1 MSILDNL
8 KFWEKK
14 DDEIE
19 DVSVIDEFKEPFS
32 MQTFWDD
39 HIIGRWLIIRQFLK
53 EKGILFFLM
62 SPFQYR
68 NRLIAKL
75 VLIVLGVVVGIV
87 PRTMSL
93 IDTARE
99 RHVGSPF
106 ANAQSA
112 LVSGVMRIEPLM
124 ASHYEGTHLLAFD
137 LVGDTND
144 GVPSTTDG
152 FTVELSPSQGVSESD
167 NVEYSYHVLPVSRT
181 SRLLL
186 VYVDTN
192 APSSP
197 TGIYDLDI
205 YVAHEDPMRIPF
217 EIILSGRQ
225 DTSPIYGEAGIDLS
239 ALSSYMT
246 GRDEDD
252 TRITEAEDNLDK
264 ALRVY
269 QNNEDRLHAMNM
281 AMGFTTED
289 ALAYV
294 GRHIILNDIE
304 DTSTTHTIDGMAVP
318 VEPELGEIV
327 PTIIYQERTF
337 RSDEEIELSDDE
349 RREYRNVL
357 SEIPEVES
365 LVEGIKT
372 AVQEVNRARIQ
383 KFDELDRV
391 ANTLNQAITI
401 DTFTELQGVTK

>member
-32 MQTFWDD
+32 MQSFWEN

-68 NRLIAKL
+68 NRLIVKL
-75 VLIVLGVVVGIV
+75 VLIVFGVIVGIV
-87 PRTMSL
+87 PRTMSM

-99 RHVGSPF
+99 RNEGSQF

-112 LVSGVMRIEPLM
+112 LVSGVMQVEPLL
-124 ASHYEGTHLLAFD
+124 ASHYENTHLLAFD

-152 FTVELSPSQGVSESD
+152 FTVELSPSRGVSDPE
-167 NVEYSYHVLPVSRT
+167 NVEYSYRVLPVSRT
-181 SRLLL
+181 NRILL

-192 APSSP
+192 EQASQ
-197 TGIYDLDI
+197 TGVYDLDVH
-205 YVAHEDPMRIPF
+205 VAHEDPMPIPF
-217 EIILSGRQ
+217 EIILSERQ
-225 DTSPIYGEAGIDLS
+225 EETPIYGEDGLDLS

-246 GRDEDD
+246 GRDEED
-252 TRITEAEDNLDK
+252 TRITEAEDALDN

-269 QNNEDRLHAMNM
+269 QNNEERLHAMNM
-281 AMGFTTED
+281 AMGFTTEE

-294 GRHIILNDIE
+294 GRHLILNNIG
-304 DTSTTHTIDGMAVP
+304 DTSTTHTIEGMDVP

-327 PTIIYQERTF
+327 PTVIYQERTF
-337 RSDEEIELSDDE
+337 RPDDELSDEE
-349 RREYRNVL
+349 RREFRNVL
-357 SEIPEVES
+357 SEVPEVEK
-365 LVEGIKT
+365 LVEDIKT
-372 AVQEVNRARIQ
+372 AIQDVNSARVQ
-383 KFDELDRV
+383 KFDELDIV

-401 DTFTELQGVTK
+401 DTFTELQGVIK

>member
-68 NRLIAKL
+68 NRLIVKL
-75 VLIVLGVVVGIV
+75 VLIVFGVIVGIV
-87 PRTMSL
+87 PRTMSM
-93 IDTARE
+93 IDDARE
-99 RHVGSPF
+99 RNEGSQF

-112 LVSGVMRIEPLM
+112 LVSGVMRVEPLM
-124 ASHYEGTHLLAFD
+124 ASHYENTHMMAFD

-152 FTVELSPSQGVSESD
+152 FTVELSPSRGVSDPE
-167 NVEYSYHVLPVSRT
+167 NVEYSYRVLPVSRT
-181 SRLLL
+181 NRLLL

-192 APSSP
+192 EQSSQ
-197 TGIYDLDI
+197 TGIYDLDV
-205 YVAHEDPMRIPF
+205 YVAHEDPMPIPF
-217 EIILSGRQ
+217 EIILSERQ
-225 DTSPIYGEAGIDLS
+225 DTTPIYGEDGLDLS

-252 TRITEAEDNLDK
+252 TRITEAEDALDN

-269 QNNEDRLHAMNM
+269 QNNEERLHAMNM
-281 AMGFTTED
+281 EMGFTTED

-294 GRHIILNDIE
+294 GRHLILNNIE
-304 DTSTTHTIDGMAVP
+304 DTSTTHTIEGMDVP

-327 PTIIYQERTF
+327 PTVIYQERTF
-337 RSDEEIELSDDE
+337 RSDEELSDTE
-349 RREYRNVL
+349 RREFRNVL
-357 SEIPEVES
+357 SEVPEVEK
-365 LVEGIKT
+365 LVEDIQS
-372 AVQEVNRARIQ
+372 AIQDVNRARVQ

-401 DTFTELQGVTK
+401 DTFTELQGVVE

>member
-68 NRLIAKL
+68 NRLIVKL
-75 VLIVLGVVVGIV
+75 VLIVFGVIVGIV
-87 PRTMSL
+87 PRTMSM
-93 IDTARE
+93 IDDARE
-99 RHVGSPF
+99 RNEGSQF

-124 ASHYEGTHLLAFD
+124 ASHYENTHMMAFD

-152 FTVELSPSQGVSESD
+152 FTVELSPSRGVSDPE
-167 NVEYSYHVLPVSRT
+167 NVEYSYRVLPVSRT
-181 SRLLL
+181 NRLLL

-192 APSSP
+192 EQASQ
-197 TGIYDLDI
+197 TGVYDLDV
-205 YVAHEDPMRIPF
+205 YVAHEDPMPIPF
-217 EIILSGRQ
+217 EIILSERQ
-225 DTSPIYGEAGIDLS
+225 DTTPIYGEEGLDLS

-252 TRITEAEDNLDK
+252 TRITEAEDALDN

-269 QNNEDRLHAMNM
+269 QNNEERLHAMNM
-281 AMGFTTED
+281 EMGFTTED

-294 GRHIILNDIE
+294 GRHLILNNIE
-304 DTSTTHTIDGMAVP
+304 DTSTTHTIEGMDVP

-327 PTIIYQERTF
+327 PTVIYQERTF
-337 RSDEEIELSDDE
+337 RSDEELSDTE
-349 RREYRNVL
+349 RREFRNVL
-357 SEIPEVES
+357 SEVPEVEK
-365 LVEGIKT
+365 LVEDIQS
-372 AVQEVNRARIQ
+372 AIQDVNRARVQ
-383 KFDELDRV
+383 KFDELDSV

-401 DTFTELQGVTK
+401 DTFTELQGVIE

>member
-68 NRLIAKL
+68 NRLLVKL
-75 VLIVLGVVVGIV
+75 VLIVFGVIVGIV
-87 PRTMSL
+87 PRTMSM
-93 IDTARE
+93 IDEARE
-99 RHVGSPF
+99 RNEGSQF

-112 LVSGVMRIEPLM
+112 LVSGVMMVEPLL
-124 ASHYEGTHLLAFD
+124 ASHYENTHLLAFD

-152 FTVELSPSQGVSESD
+152 FTVELSPSRGVSDPE
-167 NVEYSYHVLPVSRT
+167 NVEYSYRVLPVSRT
-181 SRLLL
+181 NRLLL
-186 VYVDTN
+186 VYVNTN
-192 APSSP
+192 EQSSQ
-197 TGIYDLDI
+197 TGVYDLDVH
-205 YVAHEDPMRIPF
+205 VAHEAPMPIPF
-217 EIILSGRQ
+217 EIILSKRQ
-225 DTSPIYGEAGIDLS
+225 DETPIYGEDGIDLS

-252 TRITEAEDNLDK
+252 TRITEAEDTLDN

-269 QNNEDRLHAMNM
+269 QNNEERLHAMNM

-294 GRHIILNDIE
+294 GRHLILNNIE
-304 DTSTTHTIDGMAVP
+304 DTSTTHTIDGMDVP

-327 PTIIYQERTF
+327 PTVIYQERTF
-337 RSDEEIELSDDE
+337 RPDDELSDTE
-349 RREYRNVL
+349 QREYRNVL
-357 SEIPEVES
+357 SEVPEVEK
-365 LVEGIKT
+365 LVEDIKS
-372 AVQEVNRARIQ
+372 AIQGVNRARVQ
-383 KFDELDRV
+383 KFDELDMV

-401 DTFTELQGVTK
+401 DTFTELQGVIE

>member
-39 HIIGRWLIIRQFLK
+39 HIVGRWLIIRQFLK

-68 NRLIAKL
+68 NRLLVKL
-75 VLIVLGVVVGIV
+75 VLIVFGIIVGIV
-87 PRTMSL
+87 PRTISM
-93 IDTARE
+93 IDAARE
-99 RHVGSPF
+99 RNEGSQF

-112 LVSGVMRIEPLM
+112 LVSGVMQVEPLL
-124 ASHYEGTHLLAFD
+124 ASHYENTHMLAFD

-152 FTVELSPSQGVSESD
+152 FTVELSPSRGVSEPE
-167 NVEYSYHVLPVSRT
+167 NVEYSYRVLPVSRT
-181 SRLLL
+181 NRLLL

-192 APSSP
+192 EQTSQ
-197 TGIYDLDI
+197 TGIYDLDV
-205 YVAHEDPMRIPF
+205 YVAHEEPMPVPF
-217 EIILSGRQ
+217 EIILSERQ
-225 DTSPIYGEAGIDLS
+225 EETPIYGEEGLDLS

-246 GRDEDD
+246 GLDEED
-252 TRITEAEDNLDK
+252 TRITDAEDTLDN

-269 QNNEDRLHAMNM
+269 QNNEERLLAMNM
-281 AMGFTTED
+281 EMGFTTDD

-294 GRHIILNDIE
+294 GRHLILNNIE
-304 DTSTTHTIDGMAVP
+304 DTSTTHTIEGMDIP

-327 PTIIYQERTF
+327 PSVIYQERTF
-337 RSDEEIELSDDE
+337 RPDEELSDAE
-349 RREYRNVL
+349 RREYRNAVT
-357 SEIPEVES
+357 EVPEVEK
-365 LVEGIKT
+365 LVDDIKT
-372 AVQEVNRARIQ
+372 AIQGVNRARVQ
-383 KFDELDRV
+383 KFDELDLV

-401 DTFTELQGVTK
+401 DTFTELQGVIK

>member
-32 MQTFWDD
+32 MQSFWDD
-39 HIIGRWLIIRQFLK
+39 HIVGRWLIIRQFLK

-68 NRLIAKL
+68 NRLLVKL
-75 VLIVLGVVVGIV
+75 VLIVFGVIVGIV
-87 PRTMSL
+87 PRTMSM
-93 IDTARE
+93 IDEARE
-99 RHVGSPF
+99 RNEGSQF

-112 LVSGVMRIEPLM
+112 LVSGVMQVEPLL
-124 ASHYEGTHLLAFD
+124 ASHYENTHLLAFD

-152 FTVELSPSQGVSESD
+152 FTVELSPSRGVSDPEK
-167 NVEYSYHVLPVSRT
+167 VEYSYRVLPVSRT
-181 SRLLL
+181 NRLLL
-186 VYVDTN
+186 VYVNTN
-192 APSSP
+192 EQSSQ
-197 TGIYDLDI
+197 TGVYDLDVH
-205 YVAHEDPMRIPF
+205 VAHEAPMPIPF
-217 EIILSGRQ
+217 EIILSKRQ
-225 DTSPIYGEAGIDLS
+225 DETPIYGEDGIDLS

-246 GRDEDD
+246 GHDEDD
-252 TRITEAEDNLDK
+252 TRITEAEDALDK

-269 QNNEDRLHAMNM
+269 QNNEERLRAMDM

-294 GRHIILNDIE
+294 GRHLILNNID
-304 DTSTTHTIDGMAVP
+304 DTSTTHTIVGMDVP

-327 PTIIYQERTF
+327 PTVIYQDRTF
-337 RSDEEIELSDDE
+337 RSDEELSDE
-349 RREYRNVL
+349 ARREYRNVV
-357 SEIPEVES
+357 SEVPEVEK
-365 LVEGIKT
+365 LVEDIKS
-372 AVQEVNRARIQ
+372 AIQGVNRARVQ
-383 KFDELDRV
+383 KFDELDSV

-401 DTFTELQGVTK
+401 DTFTELQGVIE

>member
-1 MSILDNL
+1 MTILDNL

-14 DDEIE
+14 GDEIE

-32 MQTFWDD
+32 MQNFWDN

-68 NRLIAKL
+68 NRLIVKL
-75 VLIVLGVVVGIV
+75 VLIVFGVIVGIV
-87 PRTMSL
+87 PRTMSM

-99 RHVGSPF
+99 RNEGSQF

-112 LVSGVMRIEPLM
+112 LVSGVMQVEPLL
-124 ASHYEGTHLLAFD
+124 ASHYENTHLLAFD

-152 FTVELSPSQGVSESD
+152 FTVALSPSRGVSDPE
-167 NVEYSYHVLPVSRT
+167 NVEYSYRVLPVSRT
-181 SRLLL
+181 NRLLL

-192 APSSP
+192 EQVSQ
-197 TGIYDLDI
+197 TGVYDLDVH
-205 YVAHEDPMRIPF
+205 VAHEEPMPVPF
-217 EIILSGRQ
+217 EIILSERQ
-225 DTSPIYGEAGIDLS
+225 DASPIYGEDGINLS

-252 TRITEAEDNLDK
+252 TRITEAEDTLDN

-269 QNNEDRLHAMNM
+269 QNNEERLHAMNM
-281 AMGFTTED
+281 AMGFTTDD

-294 GRHIILNDIE
+294 GRHLILNNIE
-304 DTSTTHTIDGMAVP
+304 DTSTTHTINGMDVP

-327 PTIIYQERTF
+327 PTVIYQDRTF
-337 RSDEEIELSDDE
+337 RSDEELSDE
-349 RREYRNVL
+349 ARREYRNVV
-357 SEIPEVES
+357 SEVPEVEK
-365 LVEGIKT
+365 LVEDIKS
-372 AVQEVNRARIQ
+372 AIQGVNRARVQ
-383 KFDELDRV
+383 KFDELDSV

>member
-32 MQTFWDD
+32 MQSFWEN

-68 NRLIAKL
+68 NRLIVKL
-75 VLIVLGVVVGIV
+75 VLIVFGVIVGIV
-87 PRTMSL
+87 PRTMSM
-93 IDTARE
+93 IDAARE
-99 RHVGSPF
+99 RNEGSQF

-112 LVSGVMRIEPLM
+112 LVSGVMQVEPLL
-124 ASHYEGTHLLAFD
+124 ASHYENTHLLAFD
-137 LVGDTND
+137 LDGDTND

-152 FTVELSPSQGVSESD
+152 FTVELSPSRGVSDPE
-167 NVEYSYHVLPVSRT
+167 NVEYSYRVLPVSRT
-181 SRLLL
+181 NRILL

-192 APSSP
+192 EQASQ
-197 TGIYDLDI
+197 TGVYDLDVH
-205 YVAHEDPMRIPF
+205 VAHEDPMPIPF
-217 EIILSGRQ
+217 EIILSERQ
-225 DTSPIYGEAGIDLS
+225 EETPIYGEDGIDLS

-246 GRDEDD
+246 GRDEED
-252 TRITEAEDNLDK
+252 TRITEAEDALDN

-269 QNNEDRLHAMNM
+269 QNNEERLHAMNM

-294 GRHIILNDIE
+294 GRHLILNNIE
-304 DTSTTHTIDGMAVP
+304 DTSTTHTIDGMDVP

-327 PTIIYQERTF
+327 PTVIYQERTF
-337 RSDEEIELSDDE
+337 RPDDELSDEE
-349 RREYRNVL
+349 RREFRNVL
-357 SEIPEVES
+357 SEVPEVEK
-365 LVEGIKT
+365 LVEDIKT
-372 AVQEVNRARIQ
+372 AIQDVNSARVQ
-383 KFDELDRV
+383 KFDELDIV

-401 DTFTELQGVTK
+401 DTFTELQGVIK

>member
-32 MQTFWDD
+32 MQSFWDD
-39 HIIGRWLIIRQFLK
+39 HIVGRWLIIRQFLK

-68 NRLIAKL
+68 NRLLVKL
-75 VLIVLGVVVGIV
+75 VLIVFGVILGIV
-87 PRTMSL
+87 PRTMSM
-93 IDTARE
+93 IDEARE
-99 RHVGSPF
+99 RNEGSQF

-112 LVSGVMRIEPLM
+112 LVSGVMQVEPLL
-124 ASHYEGTHLLAFD
+124 ASHYENTHLLAFD

-152 FTVELSPSQGVSESD
+152 FTVELSPSRGVSDPE
-167 NVEYSYHVLPVSRT
+167 NVEYSYRVLPVSRT
-181 SRLLL
+181 NRLLL
-186 VYVDTN
+186 VYVNTN
-192 APSSP
+192 EQSSQ
-197 TGIYDLDI
+197 TGVYDLDVH
-205 YVAHEDPMRIPF
+205 VAHEAPMPIPF
-217 EIILSGRQ
+217 EIILSKRQ
-225 DTSPIYGEAGIDLS
+225 DETPIYGEDGIDLS

-246 GRDEDD
+246 GHDEDD
-252 TRITEAEDNLDK
+252 TRITEAEDALDN

-269 QNNEDRLHAMNM
+269 QNNEERLHAMDM

-294 GRHIILNDIE
+294 GRHLILNNIE
-304 DTSTTHTIDGMAVP
+304 DTSTTHTIDGMDVP
-318 VEPELGEIV
+318 VEPELGEVV
-327 PTIIYQERTF
+327 PTVIYQERTF
-337 RSDEEIELSDDE
+337 RSDEELSDTE
-349 RREYRNVL
+349 RREFRNVL
-357 SEIPEVES
+357 SEVPEVEK
-365 LVEGIKT
+365 LVEDIKK
-372 AVQEVNRARIQ
+372 AIQGVNSARVQ
-383 KFDELDRV
+383 KFDELDMV

-401 DTFTELQGVTK
+401 DTFTELQGVVK

>member
-1 MSILDNL
+1 MSMLDKL

-32 MQTFWDD
+32 MQTFWED
-39 HIIGRWLIIRQFLK
+39 HIIGRWLIIYQFLK

-68 NRLIAKL
+68 NRLIVKL

-87 PRTMSL
+87 PRTMSMVE
-93 IDTARE
+93 TARE
-99 RHVGSPF
+99 RNEGSQF

-112 LVSGVMRIEPLM
+112 LLSGAMKIEPLM
-124 ASHYEGTHLLAFD
+124 ASHYEGTHLMAFD
-137 LVGDTND
+137 LDGDTND

-152 FTVELSPSQGVSESD
+152 FTVELSPSRGVSDSD
-167 NVEYSYHVLPVSRT
+167 NVEYSYRVLPVSRT
-181 SRLLL
+181 NRLLL
-186 VYVDTN
+186 VYVD
-192 APSSP
+192 ASEQSSQ

-205 YVAHEDPMRIPF
+205 YVTHEEPMRIPF
-217 EIILSGRQ
+217 EIILSERQ
-225 DTSPIYGEAGIDLS
+225 AASPIYGEDGIDLS

-246 GRDEDD
+246 GQDEDD
-252 TRITEAEDNLDK
+252 TRITEAEEGLDN

-269 QNNEDRLHAMNM
+269 QNNEERLHAMDM

-294 GRHIILNDIE
+294 GRHLTLNDIE

-327 PTIIYQERTF
+327 STVIYQGRTF
-337 RSDEEIELSDDE
+337 RSDEERELSDDE

-357 SEIPEVES
+357 SEVPEVEK
-365 LVEGIKT
+365 LVENIKT
-372 AVQEVNRARIQ
+372 ATQEVNRARIQ

-401 DTFTELQGVTK
+401 GTFTELQKVTK

>member
-1 MSILDNL
+1 MSILDKL

-32 MQTFWDD
+32 MQAFWDN
-39 HIIGRWLIIRQFLK
+39 HIIGRWLIIREFLK

-68 NRLIAKL
+68 NRLITKL
-75 VLIVLGVVVGIV
+75 VLIVFGVIVGIV

-93 IDTARE
+93 IDAARE
-99 RHVGSPF
+99 RNEGSQF

-112 LVSGVMRIEPLM
+112 LVSGEMQAEPLL
-124 ASHYEGTHLLAFD
+124 ASHYENTHLLAFD

-152 FTVELSPSQGVSESD
+152 FTVELSPSRGVSDPE
-167 NVEYSYHVLPVSRT
+167 NVEYSYRVLPVSRT
-181 SRLLL
+181 NRLLL

-192 APSSP
+192 EQSSA
-197 TGIYDLDI
+197 TGVYDLDVYI
-205 YVAHEDPMRIPF
+205 AHEERMPVPF
-217 EIILSGRQ
+217 EIILSERQ
-225 DTSPIYGEAGIDLS
+225 EETPIYGEDGIDLS

-246 GRDEDD
+246 GLDDED
-252 TRITEAEDNLDK
+252 TRITEAEDALDH

-269 QNNEDRLHAMNM
+269 QNNEERLLAMNM
-281 AMGFTTED
+281 EMGFTTDD

-294 GRHIILNDIE
+294 GRYLILNNIG
-304 DTSTTHTIDGMAVP
+304 DTSTTHTIEGMDIP

-327 PTIIYQERTF
+327 PSIIYQERTF
-337 RSDEEIELSDDE
+337 RSDEELSDTE
-349 RREYRNVL
+349 QREYRNVVTEV
-357 SEIPEVES
+357 SEVEG
-365 LVEGIKT
+365 LVDEIKS
-372 AVQEVNRARIQ
+372 AIQDVNNARIQ
-383 KFDELDRV
+383 KFDELDLV

-401 DTFTELQGVTK
+401 DTFTELQGVVK

>member
-32 MQTFWDD
+32 MQTFWDE

-68 NRLIAKL
+68 NRLIVKL
-75 VLIVLGVVVGIV
+75 VLIVFGVIVGIV
-87 PRTMSL
+87 PRTMSM
-93 IDTARE
+93 IDDARE
-99 RHVGSPF
+99 RNEGSQF

-124 ASHYEGTHLLAFD
+124 ASHYENTHMMAFD

-152 FTVELSPSQGVSESD
+152 FTVELSPSRGVSDPE
-167 NVEYSYHVLPVSRT
+167 NVEYSYRVLPVSRT
-181 SRLLL
+181 NRLLL

-192 APSSP
+192 EQSSQ
-197 TGIYDLDI
+197 TGVYDLDV
-205 YVAHEDPMRIPF
+205 YVAHEAPMPIPF
-217 EIILSGRQ
+217 EIILSERQ
-225 DTSPIYGEAGIDLS
+225 DTTPIYGEEGLDLS

-252 TRITEAEDNLDK
+252 TRITEAEDALDS

-269 QNNEDRLHAMNM
+269 QNNEERLHAMNM
-281 AMGFTTED
+281 EMGFTTED

-294 GRHIILNDIE
+294 GRHLILNNIE
-304 DTSTTHTIDGMAVP
+304 DTSTTHTIEGMDVP

-327 PTIIYQERTF
+327 PTVIYQERTF
-337 RSDEEIELSDDE
+337 RSDEELSDTE
-349 RREYRNVL
+349 RREFRNVL
-357 SEIPEVES
+357 SEVPEVEK
-365 LVEGIKT
+365 LVEDIQS
-372 AVQEVNRARIQ
+372 AIQDVNRARVQ

-401 DTFTELQGVTK
+401 DTFTELQGVVE